1 MRIGR
6 LSLVFPNINNMGQV
20 EIIKEADLKLLL
32 STVRNNETESNELR
46 TALYELGKI
55 AGRRIIWKWFAVQKE
70 IVTPMNQQCS
80 GIVIERI
87 NVCVVS
93 TKEDYEHFGAG
104 VAACLPG
111 CHRGWLNLHG
121 RRGQDALRSPI
132 ISSQLPHSR
141 SSVDT
146 VIIAKPILATGC
158 TALKLLEEAK
168 NLYKPKQVIIAAV
181 FHSENGIQEIFEAA
195 GNVDIVVFGQA
206 DQLNSDGMLIPGVG
220 NIDVRAQRQKV
231 GIKER
236 LVYGFARILGVKLAS

>member
-1 MRIGR
+1 MKIGV
-6 LSLVFPNINNMGQV
+6 LALVSPNVTNMGQV
-20 EIIKEADLKLLL
+20 EIIDEADVELLL
-32 STVRNNETESNELR
+32 STVRNTETRSDELF

-55 AGRRIIWKWFAVQKE
+55 AGRRIIRKWIAVQKE

-80 GIVIERI
+80 GIVIERA

-104 VAACLPG
+104 VVDCLPG
-111 CHRGWLNLHG
+111 CLRGWLNLHG
-121 RRGQDALRSPI
+121 RRGRDALKSPI
-132 ISSQLPHSR
+132 RSHQLPHSR
-141 SSVDT
+141 NSVDT
-146 VIIAKPILATGC
+146 VIVAKPILATGC

-168 NLYKPKQVIIAAV
+168 NLYQPKQVIIAAV

-206 DQLNSDGMLIPGVG
+206 DQLNGDGMLIPGVG

-231 GIKER
+231 GVKER